1 MTKKICINCKHHKLI
16 DGRWAYESHWC
27 MVTCKPTVDP
37 VTGVVD
43 KYAGGIK
50 CYDMR
55 QQDAEC
61 GPEGKLWEAN
71 EC

>member
-1 MTKKICINCKHHKLI
+1 
-16 DGRWAYESHWC
+16 